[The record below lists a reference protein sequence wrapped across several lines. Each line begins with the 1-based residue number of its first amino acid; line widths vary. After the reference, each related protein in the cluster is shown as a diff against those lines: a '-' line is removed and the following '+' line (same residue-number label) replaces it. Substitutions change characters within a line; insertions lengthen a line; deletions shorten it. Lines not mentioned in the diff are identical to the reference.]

1 MKKMQKCIGLLLTMF
16 LLVAVL
22 AGCGDTKGGSKEPAG
37 TGKGPVKVRLQLK
50 WVPSAQFM
58 GFYYAKEKGYYAQEG
73 IDVELIAGGPDLVST
88 NQVSVGAAE
97 FGIANLYSV
106 LPFIEKGHP
115 VVEVGQIFQKSSF
128 LLVSKKEKGINS
140 PKDLAGKKVGAW
152 LGPAEFP
159 VYPLL
164 DKYGL
169 DKNKDLT
176 IVKQDNTMDALLNGS
191 LDAASAHTY
200 NEYLV
205 LLKSGLK
212 PEDINVIDL
221 EQEGSGML
229 EDCLIV
235 NTEWLA
241 KNKEVAAKFMKATMR
256 GWADA
261 CKDPAAATDIVW
273 KYLDQASNNKDHQLN
288 FAKEIAKLV
297 APSGMTA
304 AKMLYLD
311 EKQIKATEE
320 LALKYKVIKKVP
332 DKVYDKQPW
341 EDAAK
346 SLQ

>member
-1 MKKMQKCIGLLLTMF
+1 MKKAHKSIGLLLTMF
-16 LLVAVL
+16 LLIASL
-22 AGCGDTKGGSKEPAG
+22 AGCGGTKG
-37 TGKGPVKVRLQLK
+37 TGDSAKGPAKVRVQLK
-50 WVPSAQFM
+50 WLPSAQFM
-58 GFYYAKEKGYYAQEG
+58 GFYYAKEKGYYAAEG
-73 IDVELIAGGPDLVST
+73 LDVELINGGPDLVST

-115 VVEVGQIFQKSSF
+115 VVEIGQIFQKSSF

-140 PKDLAGKKVGAW
+140 PQDLAGKKVGAW
-152 LGPAEFP
+152 LGSAEFP
-159 VYPLL
+159 VYALL
-164 DKYGL
+164 DKYGI
-169 DKNKDLT
+169 DKDKDLT

-205 LLKSGLK
+205 LLKAGLR

-235 NTEWLA
+235 NSEWLA
-241 KNKEVAAKFMKATMR
+241 ENKDIAVKFMRATMK
-256 GWADA
+256 GWAEA
-261 CKDPAAATDIVW
+261 CKDPEAATEIVW
-273 KYLDQASNNKDHQLN
+273 KYLDAASNNKEHQLN

-297 APSGMTA
+297 APSGANA
-304 AKMLYLD
+304 AQMLYLD
-311 EKQIKATEE
+311 EAQIKATQD

-332 DKVYDKQPW
+332 DKVYDKQLW
-341 EDAAK
+341 EEAAK